1 MYNILKKIEK
11 ELDKLSVDK
20 RNELVSKLRD
30 QVDGID
36 KEIVE
41 LLNERT
47 LRSVLIGRIK
57 RTLGEP
63 TYNPEREKQISK
75 KISAF
80 AKIPLANEALERIY
94 ERIIDESRAIQ
105 NYEATKGNINL
116 MIKDKLKL
124 NYKDLLTKKQFIFV
138 GAVFI
143 ILLMW
148 FFYIFFTPNY
158 YKMQEPVKFEIE
170 KGETLSEIVDSLYE
184 KGIIPNKL
192 NMKIATFVSGAD
204 KRFRTARYFIPN
216 GLSYLDLVNLFV
228 RGNADFQKEVFI
240 RDGLSIKWLAYTVQ
254 KDADID
260 SASFVNLAMDKSVA
274 EAYGI
279 NADDLQGYLMPG
291 TYWFYEHSSAKEVID
306 QMVTNFKRFMV
317 DSLRQKA
324 KKLGYSVHDVLT
336 LASIIK
342 GETNKVDEM
351 PTIAKVYYN
360 RLKIGMPLQADP
372 TVQYAQPD
380 GWKKLSYKDLKINSP
395 YNTYK
400 YAGLP
405 PGPINNPGRNAIL
418 AALYPDS
425 NNYLYF
431 VANGEGGHNFSETYS
446 KHLRQVAK
454 YKRWL
459 KSKSR
464 K

>member
-1 MYNILKKIEK
+1 MYNILKNIEK
-11 ELDKLSVDK
+11 ELDKLSGNK
-20 RNELVSKLRD
+20 RNKLLFKLRD

-41 LLNERT
+41 LLNART

-57 RTLGEP
+57 RSLGEP
-63 TYNPEREKQISK
+63 TYNPEREKEISA
-75 KISAF
+75 KISAY
-80 AKIPLANEALERIY
+80 AKTPLTIEALERIY

-105 NYEATKGNINL
+105 NYEVKKGNITL
-116 MIKDKLKL
+116 MITDKFKL
-124 NYKDLLTKKQFIFV
+124 NYKDMLTKKQFIFI

-158 YKMQEPVKFEIE
+158 YKMQGPVKFEIE
-170 KGETLSEIVDSLYE
+170 KGETLTEIVDSLYG

-228 RGNADFQKEVFI
+228 KGGADFQKEVFI
-240 RDGLSIKWLAYTVQ
+240 RDGLSIKWLAYTLK

-274 EAYGI
+274 ESYGI

-291 TYWFYEHSSAKEVID
+291 TYWFYDHSSAQEVID
-306 QMVTNFKRFMV
+306 RMVENFKRFMV

-324 KKLGYSVHDVLT
+324 KRLGFSLHDVLT
-336 LASIIK
+336 LASIVK

-380 GWKKLSYKDLKINSP
+380 GWKKLNYRDLKIDSP

-405 PGPINNPGRNAIL
+405 PGPINNPGKNAIL
-418 AALYPDS
+418 AALYPGS

-446 KHLRQVAK
+446 KHLRQVTQ

-459 KSKSR
+459 RSQSR

>member
-1 MYNILKKIEK
+1 MHNILKQIEK
-11 ELDKLSVDK
+11 ELDKLSASK
-20 RNELVSKLRD
+20 RNKLLSNLRK

-41 LLNERT
+41 LLNART
-47 LRSVLIGRIK
+47 LRSILIGRIK
-57 RTLGEP
+57 RSLEEP
-63 TYNPEREKQISK
+63 TYNPEREKEISE
-75 KISAF
+75 KISAY
-80 AKIPLANEALERIY
+80 AKVPLTIEALGRIY

-116 MIKDKLKL
+116 MIIDIFKFKYRDM
-124 NYKDLLTKKQFIFV
+124 LTKKQFIFV

-143 ILLMW
+143 IMVMW

-158 YKMQEPVKFEIE
+158 YKMDGPIKFEIE

-184 KGIIPNKL
+184 RGIIPNKL

-204 KRFRTARYFIPN
+204 KRLRTARYFIPN

-228 RGNADFQKEVFI
+228 KGSADFQKEVYI
-240 RDGLSIKWLAYTVQ
+240 RDGLSIKWLAYTLK

-274 EAYGI
+274 ESYGI

-291 TYWFYEHSSAKEVID
+291 NYWFYDHSPAREVIER
-306 QMVTNFKRFMV
+306 MIGNFKKFMV

-324 KKLGYSVHDVLT
+324 KHLGFTLHDVLT
-336 LASIIK
+336 LASIVK

-380 GWKKLSYKDLKINSP
+380 GWKKLNYHDLQINSP

-400 YAGLP
+400 YTGLP
-405 PGPINNPGRNAIL
+405 PGPINNPGKNAIL
-418 AALYPDS
+418 AVLYPDS

-446 KHLRQVAK
+446 KHLRQVAQ

-459 KSKSR
+459 RSRSR